1 MQILFAATVDVH
13 TAQTSSIESHPR
25 KSRFSSQ
32 PRLDQPIIPNQ
43 RKKKNQKSEKK
54 KKKMKEEREENEEI
68 NRLAG
73 LLSSFRPVETAASA
87 EYIGFI

>member
-32 PRLDQPIIPNQ
+32 PRLYQPIIPNQ
-43 RKKKNQKSEKK
+43 RKKKNQKSEKEK
-54 KKKMKEEREENEEI
+54 
-68 NRLAG
+68 
-73 LLSSFRPVETAASA
+73 
-87 EYIGFI
+87 

>member
-1 MQILFAATVDVH
+1 MQILFAATVGVR
-13 TAQTSSIESHPR
+13 TAQTSSIESHLHE
-25 KSRFSSQ
+25 SRFSPQ

-43 RKKKNQKSEKK
+43 RKKKNQKAKK
-54 KKKMKEEREENEEI
+54 KEEEREENEEI

>member
-54 KKKMKEEREENEEI
+54 ENERRKRRKRRNQSI
-68 NRLAG
+68 GWFVIIISAG
-73 LLSSFRPVETAASA
+73 
-87 EYIGFI
+87 

>member
-13 TAQTSSIESHPR
+13 TAQTSSIESHPH

-32 PRLDQPIIPNQ
+32 PRLDQLIIPNQ

-54 KKKMKEEREENEEI
+54 KRK
-68 NRLAG
+68 
-73 LLSSFRPVETAASA
+73 
-87 EYIGFI
+87 

>member
-1 MQILFAATVDVH
+1 MQILFAATVGVR
-13 TAQTSSIESHPR
+13 TAQTSSIESHPHE
-25 KSRFSSQ
+25 SRFSPQ

-43 RKKKNQKSEKK
+43 RKKKNQKAKK
-54 KKKMKEEREENEEI
+54 KKEEEEEREENEEI

>member
-13 TAQTSSIESHPR
+13 TAQTSSIESHPH
-25 KSRFSSQ
+25 KSRFPSQ

-43 RKKKNQKSEKK
+43 RKKKNQKAKK

>member
-1 MQILFAATVDVH
+1 MNLDFPRNRASTNPLFPINV
-13 TAQTSSIESHPR
+13 R
-25 KSRFSSQ
+25 KRTKKQ
-32 PRLDQPIIPNQ
+32 
-43 RKKKNQKSEKK
+43 KKKEEEEE
-54 KKKMKEEREENEEI
+54 EEREENEEI